1 MQIVGTQ
8 VIPEQGGKRGFTVE
22 FVGSG
27 GEVVSV
33 LLRHTSDRSLT
44 AGNAVDRAPGL
55 KGGQCAADPPGGAAG
70 GGGAGSRPR
79 PAGDVEALRSA
90 RQAGDAGTME
100 EQLDQGLEDSFPA
113 SDPVSI
119 TTSGSWK

>member
-1 MQIVGTQ
+1 MQLVGTQ

-44 AGNAVDRAPGL
+44 AGNAVDRARAIMSEL
-55 KGGQCAADPPGGAAG
+55 AASDPSDGAD
-70 GGGAGSRPR
+70 
-79 PAGDVEALRSA
+79 GDVEALRSA

-119 TTSGSWK
+119 TTSTIPTGKVRKH